1 MSLSPSGRVHSAP
14 PIQEVIDA
22 GGGEYN
28 ALENHA
34 PKLTGKLFAWFCN
47 FLWTP
52 FGEKWVLQ
60 KLMNDNRLFAAR
72 ERYLPEAATFY
83 PTPPFVPFPEQ
94 TGGDKEGREEKS
106 KEEEIES
113 LLHSDSH
120 EESGG
125 GEFVFPSVMEYLRGY
140 RCGSVTPEA
149 VAERIIESI
158 GASESLS
165 PPLRAF
171 VQWNESEIRKQA
183 AESTRRYKEEDNIR
197 PLEGVPVG
205 IKESIPTKPYALRIG
220 TSFIPIGAQNFTE
233 QDESEVVLKLRNAGA
248 IIVGVNNLHEYG
260 IGGTGV
266 NPNELHGTPC
276 NPYGQYRYPGGS
288 SSGAGVAVASGLIPL
303 AIGTDGGGSI
313 RIPASLCG
321 IVGLK
326 ATFGRI
332 SDARSVTGAPTVSHV
347 GPMCTSV
354 ADTALAYLILAGADK
369 TVPPSIHQGLVTV
382 GDYLDASQ
390 RVKGLK
396 VGVYRAW
403 FDHCDSEVR
412 KACERALTYIREAGA
427 EVVDVH
433 IPELNQILTGHVQIF
448 LPELRSAFGY
458 DFCEH
463 FQEINPH
470 TKLLLSISQG
480 VTGSDYIVAAR
491 QRTRSIMIMK
501 YLFKK
506 VDILVTPATA
516 CTAPGLNKSIL
527 THGESDIHNVSKLIR
542 YTVLGNMTGVPGI
555 ALPVGYD
562 SNNLPISL
570 QLMSSWWRDWE
581 IVRVIPHR
589 ESDAWHP
596 GHITQDGVANKFRN
610 VMDVTL
616 TVS

>member
-220 TSFIPIGAQNFTE
+220 TSFIPIGAP
-233 QDESEVVLKLRNAGA
+233 KLHR
-248 IIVGVNNLHEYG
+248 
-260 IGGTGV
+260 
-266 NPNELHGTPC
+266 
-276 NPYGQYRYPGGS
+276 
-288 SSGAGVAVASGLIPL
+288 
-303 AIGTDGGGSI
+303 
-313 RIPASLCG
+313 
-321 IVGLK
+321 
-326 ATFGRI
+326 
-332 SDARSVTGAPTVSHV
+332 AR
-347 GPMCTSV
+347 
-354 ADTALAYLILAGADK
+354 
-369 TVPPSIHQGLVTV
+369 
-382 GDYLDASQ
+382 
-390 RVKGLK
+390 
-396 VGVYRAW
+396 
-403 FDHCDSEVR
+403 
-412 KACERALTYIREAGA
+412 
-427 EVVDVH
+427 
-433 IPELNQILTGHVQIF
+433 
-448 LPELRSAFGY
+448 
-458 DFCEH
+458 
-463 FQEINPH
+463 
-470 TKLLLSISQG
+470 
-480 VTGSDYIVAAR
+480 
-491 QRTRSIMIMK
+491 
-501 YLFKK
+501 
-506 VDILVTPATA
+506 
-516 CTAPGLNKSIL
+516 
-527 THGESDIHNVSKLIR
+527 
-542 YTVLGNMTGVPGI
+542 
-555 ALPVGYD
+555 
-562 SNNLPISL
+562 
-570 QLMSSWWRDWE
+570 
-581 IVRVIPHR
+581 
-589 ESDAWHP
+589 
-596 GHITQDGVANKFRN
+596 
-610 VMDVTL
+610 
-616 TVS
+616 